1 MRPDRTAPPHCPSSE
16 PVTEETLQ
24 VDLWFL
30 QLLRR
35 HAATVQRIVIDKY
48 VVLLPAFTWAHDGKE
63 FFVCNPS
70 WWIHDRCCPFSS
82 PTFLRCRD
90 LSIVPVVE
98 DECGSSEDECY

>member
-1 MRPDRTAPPHCPSSE
+1 MRPDRTAPAHCPSSE

-48 VVLLPAFTWAHDGKE
+48 VILFCLRSRGPTMGRS
-63 FFVCNPS
+63 FFCAIPHGGSTTDVALA
-70 WWIHDRCCPFSS
+70 
-82 PTFLRCRD
+82 LRCRD

-98 DECGSSEDECY
+98 NECGSSEDECY